1 MDKRVLVTAVLG
13 VIMAVLVG
21 YVITD
26 YHQNTS
32 NQAAYAASEEA
43 RKVQEEKDK
52 EAELTKKADAE
63 KEIYTILNNTNFEY
77 DQVDREYKFYS
88 SSQRAIQP
96 NNSVSWVA
104 FVDSSGHLVG
114 PFIKLVTFAPLD
126 ISTNWIFWDK
136 LTFSSSE
143 GKYDCTMRGVIAGQS
158 GGGKNIR
165 LDDSGAYEYAL
176 LTIPETD
183 EGMRILTQGSNPIIR
198 YRGSQYYKDYTL
210 SSEEIE
216 QLKTAL
222 TLYKLGDIV
231 DNTLDV
237 NKLSK

>member
-1 MDKRVLVTAVLG
+1 MNKRVLVTAIFG
-13 VIMAVLVG
+13 VIMAVLVV

-43 RKVQEEKDK
+43 RKAHEEKDK

-96 NNSVSWVA
+96 SNAVSWVA

-136 LTFSSSE
+136 LTFSSSA
-143 GKYDCTMRGVIAGQS
+143 GKYDYTMRGVIVGQS

-176 LTIPETD
+176 LTIPEID

>member
-1 MDKRVLVTAVLG
+1 MNKRVLVTAVLG

-26 YHQNTS
+26 YHQKAPER
-32 NQAAYAASEEA
+32 AAYAASEEA
-43 RKVQEEKDK
+43 RKAKEEKDK
-52 EAELTKKADAE
+52 EAELLRKANAE
-63 KEIYTILNNTNFEY
+63 QEIYNILSNTNFEY

-96 NNSVSWVA
+96 SNSVSWVS
-104 FVDSSGHLVG
+104 FVDSSGYFVG
-114 PFIKLVTFAPLD
+114 PFIKFITFAPLD

-136 LTFSSSE
+136 LTFSSSA
-143 GKYDCTMRGVIAGQS
+143 GKFDYTMPGVIAGQS

-165 LDDSGAYEYAL
+165 LDDSGTYEYAL
-176 LTIPETD
+176 LTIPEID
-183 EGMRILTQGSNPIIR
+183 EGLRILTQGSNPIIR
-198 YRGSQYYKDYTL
+198 YRGAQYYKDYSL
-210 SSEEIE
+210 SSEEVE

-222 TLYKLGDIV
+222 RLYELIDIV
-231 DNTLDV
+231 DNNLDV

>member
-1 MDKRVLVTAVLG
+1 MNKRVLVTAILG
-13 VIMAVLVG
+13 VIMAVLVV

-26 YHQNTS
+26 YHQNTY
-32 NQAAYAASEEA
+32 NQAAYAESEEA
-43 RKVQEEKDK
+43 RKAQEEKDK

-88 SSQRAIQP
+88 SSQRAMQP

-104 FVDSSGHLVG
+104 FVDSSGHLTG
-114 PFIKLVTFAPLD
+114 PFVKFVTFAPLD

-136 LTFSSSE
+136 LTFSSSA
-143 GKYDCTMRGVIAGQS
+143 GKYDYTMHGVIAGQS

-176 LTIPETD
+176 LTIPEID
-183 EGMRILTQGSNPIIR
+183 EGIRILTQGSNPIIR

>member
-1 MDKRVLVTAVLG
+1 MNKRVLVTAIFG
-13 VIMAVLVG
+13 VIMAVLVV

-43 RKVQEEKDK
+43 RKAHEEKDK

-96 NNSVSWVA
+96 SNAVSWVA

-136 LTFSSSE
+136 LTFSSSA
-143 GKYDCTMRGVIAGQS
+143 GKYDYTMRGVIAGQS

-165 LDDSGAYEYAL
+165 LDGSGAYEYAL
-176 LTIPETD
+176 LTIPEID

>member
-1 MDKRVLVTAVLG
+1 MNKRVLVTAVLG

-43 RKVQEEKDK
+43 RKAQEEKNK
-52 EAELTKKADAE
+52 EAELTKKTDAE

-96 NNSVSWVA
+96 NNAVSWVA
-104 FVDSSGHLVG
+104 FVDSSGHLTG
-114 PFIKLVTFAPLD
+114 PFVKFVTFAPLD

-136 LTFSSSE
+136 LTFSSSA
-143 GKYDCTMRGVIAGQS
+143 GKYDYTMRGVIAGQS

-176 LTIPETD
+176 LTIPEID
-183 EGMRILTQGSNPIIR
+183 EGLRILTQGDNPIIR
-198 YRGSQYYKDYTL
+198 YRGSQYYKDYPL

>member
-1 MDKRVLVTAVLG
+1 MSKKLLVTAIVG
-13 VIMAVLVG
+13 VIMAVLVS

-26 YHQNTS
+26 SHQKAS
-32 NQAAYAASEEA
+32 ERAAYAASEDA
-43 RKVQEEKDK
+43 RKAQEGKDK

-63 KEIYTILNNTNFEY
+63 KKIYTILNNTNSEY

-88 SSQRAIQP
+88 SNQRAIQP
-96 NNSVSWVA
+96 SNSVSWVA
-104 FVDSSGHLVG
+104 SVDSSGHLVG
-114 PFIKLVTFAPLD
+114 PFIKFVTFAPLD

-136 LTFSSSE
+136 LTFSSSA
-143 GKYDCTMRGVIAGQS
+143 GKYDYTMRGVIAGQS

-165 LDDSGAYEYAL
+165 LDDSGTYEYAL
-176 LTIPETD
+176 LTIPEID
-183 EGMRILTQGSNPIIR
+183 EGLRVLTQGDNPIIR
-198 YRGSQYYKDYTL
+198 YRGSQYYKDYAL
-210 SSEEIE
+210 SSEEVE

-231 DNTLDV
+231 DNNLDV

>member
-1 MDKRVLVTAVLG
+1 M
-13 VIMAVLVG
+13 
-21 YVITD
+21 
-26 YHQNTS
+26 
-32 NQAAYAASEEA
+32 
-43 RKVQEEKDK
+43 
-52 EAELTKKADAE
+52 TKKADAE

-96 NNSVSWVA
+96 SNAVSWVA

-136 LTFSSSE
+136 LTFSSSA
-143 GKYDCTMRGVIAGQS
+143 GKYDYTMHGVIAGQS

-176 LTIPETD
+176 LTIPEID
-183 EGMRILTQGSNPIIR
+183 EGIRILTQGSNPIIR

>member
-1 MDKRVLVTAVLG
+1 MNKRVLVTAVLG

-43 RKVQEEKDK
+43 RKAQEEKNK
-52 EAELTKKADAE
+52 EAELTKKTDAE

-96 NNSVSWVA
+96 NNAVSWVA
-104 FVDSSGHLVG
+104 FV
-114 PFIKLVTFAPLD
+114 FVTFAPLD

-136 LTFSSSE
+136 LTFSSSA
-143 GKYDCTMRGVIAGQS
+143 GKYDYTMRGVIAGQS

-165 LDDSGAYEYAL
+165 LDDSGTYEYAL
-176 LTIPETD
+176 LTIPEID
-183 EGMRILTQGSNPIIR
+183 EGLRILTQGDNPIIR
-198 YRGSQYYKDYTL
+198 YRGSQYYKDYAL
-210 SSEEIE
+210 SSEEVE

-231 DNTLDV
+231 DNNLDV

>member
-1 MDKRVLVTAVLG
+1 MNKRVLLTAIVG
-13 VIMAVLVG
+13 VIMAVFVG

-32 NQAAYAASEEA
+32 NRAEYSASEDA
-43 RKVQEEKDK
+43 RKAQEAKDK
-52 EAELTKKADAE
+52 EAELTKKANAE
-63 KEIYTILNNTNFEY
+63 KEIYTILNNTNIEY

-88 SSQRAIQP
+88 SNQRSIQP
-96 NNSVSWVA
+96 SNSVSWVA

-114 PFIKLVTFAPLD
+114 PFIKFVTFAPLD
-126 ISTNWIFWDK
+126 MSTNWIFWDK
-136 LTFSSSE
+136 LTFSSSA
-143 GKYDCTMRGVIAGQS
+143 GKFDYTMRGVIAGKS

-165 LDDSGAYEYAL
+165 LDDSGTYEYAL
-176 LTIPETD
+176 LTIPEID
-183 EGMRILTQGSNPIIR
+183 EGLRILTQGSNPIIR

-210 SSEEIE
+210 SAEEVE

-222 TLYKLGDIV
+222 TLYELGDIV
-231 DNTLDV
+231 DDNLDV

>member
-1 MDKRVLVTAVLG
+1 MNKRVLVTAVLG
-13 VIMAVLVG
+13 GIMAVLVG

-32 NQAAYAASEEA
+32 NQAAYTASEDA
-43 RKVQEEKDK
+43 RKAQEEKDK
-52 EAELTKKADAE
+52 EAQLTKKADAE
-63 KEIYTILNNTNFEY
+63 KEIYTILNKTNFEY

-96 NNSVSWVA
+96 NNYVSWVA

-114 PFIKLVTFAPLD
+114 PFVKFVTFSPLD

-136 LTFSSSE
+136 LTFSSSA
-143 GKYDCTMRGVIAGQS
+143 GKYDYTMRGVIAGQS

-165 LDDSGAYEYAL
+165 LDDSGTYEYAL
-176 LTIPETD
+176 LTIPEID
-183 EGMRILTQGSNPIIR
+183 EGLRILTQGDTPIIR
-198 YRGSQYYKDYTL
+198 YRGSQYYKDYAL
-210 SSEEIE
+210 SSEEVD

-231 DNTLDV
+231 DNNLDV

>member
-1 MDKRVLVTAVLG
+1 MNKRVLVTAILG
-13 VIMAVLVG
+13 VTIAVLVG
-21 YVITD
+21 YIIID

-32 NQAAYAASEEA
+32 NQAAYNTSEEA

-52 EAELTKKADAE
+52 KAELTKNANAE
-63 KEIYTILNNTNFEY
+63 KGIYTILNNTNFEY

-96 NNSVSWVA
+96 KNSVSWVA
-104 FVDSSGHLVG
+104 FVDTSGHLVG
-114 PFIKLVTFAPLD
+114 PFIKFVTFSPLD

-136 LTFSSSE
+136 LTFSSSV
-143 GKYDCTMRGVIAGQS
+143 GKYDYTMRGVIAGQS

-165 LDDSGAYEYAL
+165 LDDSGTYEYAL
-176 LTIPETD
+176 LTIPEID
-183 EGMRILTQGSNPIIR
+183 EGLRVLTQGDNPIIR
-198 YRGSQYYKDYTL
+198 YRGSQYYKDYAL
-210 SSEEIE
+210 SAEEVE

-231 DNTLDV
+231 DNNLDV

>member
-1 MDKRVLVTAVLG
+1 MNKRVLVTAILG
-13 VIMAVLVG
+13 AIMAVLVV

-32 NQAAYAASEEA
+32 NQAAYVASEEA
-43 RKVQEEKDK
+43 RKAQEEKDK

-96 NNSVSWVA
+96 SNAVSWVA

-136 LTFSSSE
+136 LTFSSSA
-143 GKYDCTMRGVIAGQS
+143 GKYDYTMRGVIAGQS

-176 LTIPETD
+176 LTIPEID

>member
-1 MDKRVLVTAVLG
+1 MNKRVLVTAILG
-13 VIMAVLVG
+13 VIMAVLVV

-26 YHQNTS
+26 YHQNTY
-32 NQAAYAASEEA
+32 NQAAYAESEEA
-43 RKVQEEKDK
+43 RKAQEEKDK

-96 NNSVSWVA
+96 SNAVSWVA

-136 LTFSSSE
+136 LTFSSSA
-143 GKYDCTMRGVIAGQS
+143 GKYDYTMHGVIAGQS

-165 LDDSGAYEYAL
+165 LEDSGAYEYAL
-176 LTIPETD
+176 LTIPEID
-183 EGMRILTQGSNPIIR
+183 EGIRILTQGSNPIIR

>member
-1 MDKRVLVTAVLG
+1 MNKRVLVTTVLG

-32 NQAAYAASEEA
+32 NQTAYAASEEA
-43 RKVQEEKDK
+43 RKAQEEKNK
-52 EAELTKKADAE
+52 EAELTKKTDAE

-96 NNSVSWVA
+96 NNAVSWVA
-104 FVDSSGHLVG
+104 FVDSSGHLTG
-114 PFIKLVTFAPLD
+114 PFVKFVTFAPLD

-136 LTFSSSE
+136 LTFSSSA
-143 GKYDCTMRGVIAGQS
+143 GKYDYTMRGVIAGQS

-176 LTIPETD
+176 LTIPEID
-183 EGMRILTQGSNPIIR
+183 EGLRILTQGDNPIIR
-198 YRGSQYYKDYTL
+198 YRGSQYYKDYDL
-210 SSEEIE
+210 SSEEVE

-231 DNTLDV
+231 DNNLDV

>member
-1 MDKRVLVTAVLG
+1 MNKRVLVTAILG
-13 VIMAVLVG
+13 VIMAVLVV

-43 RKVQEEKDK
+43 RKSQEEKDK

-96 NNSVSWVA
+96 SNAVSWVA

-114 PFIKLVTFAPLD
+114 PFIKLVTFATLD

-136 LTFSSSE
+136 LTFSSSA
-143 GKYDCTMRGVIAGQS
+143 GKYDYTMRGVIAGQS

-176 LTIPETD
+176 LTIPEID

>member
-1 MDKRVLVTAVLG
+1 MNKRVLVTAVLG
-13 VIMAVLVG
+13 GIMAVLVG
-21 YVITD
+21 YVMTD

-43 RKVQEEKDK
+43 RKAQKEKDK
-52 EAELTKKADAE
+52 EAELKKKADAE
-63 KEIYTILNNTNFEY
+63 KGIYTILNNTNFEY

-114 PFIKLVTFAPLD
+114 PFIKFVTFAPLD

-136 LTFSSSE
+136 LTFSSSA
-143 GKYDCTMRGVIAGQS
+143 GKYDYTMRGVIAGQS

-165 LDDSGAYEYAL
+165 LDDSGTYEYAL
-176 LTIPETD
+176 LAIPEID
-183 EGMRILTQGSNPIIR
+183 EGLRVLTQGDNPIIR
-198 YRGSQYYKDYTL
+198 YRGSQYYKDYAL
-210 SSEEIE
+210 SSEEVE

-231 DNTLDV
+231 NNNLDV